1 MFLQCINCN
10 KSNISCLC
18 RNMRISASSLSS
30 NNLVTALFICSIFIL
45 FAFSIQNIY
54 CFCNGQWW
62 IYLFPLLFPPK
73 LLSGCLNQPFG
84 KHALWENVYVSTL
97 LKHDDIINIF
107 FVHYNIFSICVTVV
121 VLNVHFRSPQT
132 HKMAPWVKRVSGHRN
147 AFIHVFSKSGL
158 LPTFRATIVNQ
169 MHICCTLIVS
179 EKIVLCDHI
188 HRPLLLCY
196 QAAHLVLGPKTE
208 NNQNN
213 VCAEYIFI
221 RDCFLFHLF
230 DYHELLQVFIH
241 ILPRLLIMKRPQFQ
255 PDKET

>member
-54 CFCNGQWW
+54 YFCNGQWW

-73 LLSGCLNQPFG
+73 FLSGCLNQPFG

-208 NNQNN
+208 NNQIN
-213 VCAEYIFI
+213 VQCVQI
-221 RDCFLFHLF
+221 
-230 DYHELLQVFIH
+230 Q
-241 ILPRLLIMKRPQFQ
+241 
-255 PDKET
+255 KECR

>member
-18 RNMRISASSLSS
+18 RNMRFSASSLSS
-30 NNLVTALFICSIFIL
+30 NNLVTAIFICSIFIL

-54 CFCNGQWW
+54 YFCNGQWW

-73 LLSGCLNQPFG
+73 FLSGCLNQPFG

-107 FVHYNIFSICVTVV
+107 LVHYNIFSICVTVV

-158 LPTFRATIVNQ
+158 LPPFRP
-169 MHICCTLIVS
+169 
-179 EKIVLCDHI
+179 
-188 HRPLLLCY
+188 RPL
-196 QAAHLVLGPKTE
+196 
-208 NNQNN
+208 
-213 VCAEYIFI
+213 
-221 RDCFLFHLF
+221 
-230 DYHELLQVFIH
+230 
-241 ILPRLLIMKRPQFQ
+241 
-255 PDKET
+255 